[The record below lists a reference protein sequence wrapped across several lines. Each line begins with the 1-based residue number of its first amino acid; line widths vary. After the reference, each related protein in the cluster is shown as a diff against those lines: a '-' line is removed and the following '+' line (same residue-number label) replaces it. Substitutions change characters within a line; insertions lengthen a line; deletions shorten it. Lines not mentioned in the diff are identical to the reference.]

1 MIFHIDLVRNNS
13 DTRYIIKKVSSL
25 DNNFQNYKF
34 KFSIYSNVENII
46 SVKDRVFE
54 KTSEKKHDIDLII
67 NLDDKLINFN
77 FNKYSIKSYKA
88 LDELKNSKILDY
100 SLETSWKFIFF

>member
-1 MIFHIDLVRNNS
+1 MKLQIKLLLLTYLKQIDL
-13 DTRYIIKKVSSL
+13 
-25 DNNFQNYKF
+25 F
-34 KFSIYSNVENII
+34 
-46 SVKDRVFE
+46 
-54 KTSEKKHDIDLII
+54 I

-100 SLETSWKFIFF
+100 SLETS